1 MDKIYALALAEITEH
16 LALAEI
22 TEHYALAA
30 AMVEVEKML
39 KEIQMTKIISQPPW
53 KMKIKQNWS
62 VNDKKKIFESTTC

>member
-1 MDKIYALALAEITEH
+1 MDKI
-16 LALAEI
+16 
-22 TEHYALAA
+22 YALAA